1 MIIFIIVI
9 TCVNVWCFCLY
20 LVLWTKRHVHACTDV
35 HVRRAEPCM
44 LLKTLFFFFII
55 LILLWTVKSFNIFMK
70 YSSSPWTMK
79 QGWSLVQDY
88 KYLLILL
95 VWWKKS
101 RFSICEVY
109 SSFASK
115 NSIHKIKDF
124 ENFCWCKFCVWSFA
138 LILYSLSTLQLC
150 SLCNFSVS
158 HRTINKHCLIRV
170 SVQEME

>member
-1 MIIFIIVI
+1 MLKTKKCCLTCWYQYFWMIIFIIVI
-9 TCVNVWCFCLY
+9 TCVNVWCLCLCIY

-115 NSIHKIKDF
+115 NSIHKIKD
-124 ENFCWCKFCVWSFA
+124 
-138 LILYSLSTLQLC
+138 LYY
-150 SLCNFSVS
+150 V
-158 HRTINKHCLIRV
+158 KV
-170 SVQEME
+170 